1 MYVYVVRR
9 FLMIIPM
16 IIVITFISFGTLS
29 LAPGDFFSKLVMNP
43 QISRATV
50 ENLRIKFGLDRPF
63 YIQYFKWLINL
74 VQGDFGYSLAWRVP
88 AFLVIKQRLFNTL
101 ILSLTTMLFS
111 WLIAIPA
118 GIYSAVHRYTL
129 GDKIITMFAFFG
141 MSIPNVFFALLC
153 IFFAAKTGLFPIGG
167 LQSVNFDKLS
177 FLGKGWD
184 MARHLVLPTIVLGTA
199 GMAGL
204 LRQMRG
210 NLLDVLRLDY
220 ITTARAKGLRER
232 VVIYKHAVRNAINPL
247 ITIFGFW
254 LAGLLGGSVLVEVV
268 FSYPGLGRL
277 IVEAFFNQDVHL
289 VMGSLVMGAVLLVIG
304 NLIADLLLAVTDPRI
319 RYD

>member
-1 MYVYVVRR
+1 
-9 FLMIIPM
+9 
-16 IIVITFISFGTLS
+16 
-29 LAPGDFFSKLVMNP
+29 
-43 QISRATV
+43 
-50 ENLRIKFGLDRPF
+50 
-63 YIQYFKWLINL
+63 LINL
-74 VQGDFGYSLAWRVP
+74 AQGNFGYSLAWRVP

-167 LQSVNFDKLS
+167 LQSINFDKLS
-177 FLGKGWD
+177 LWEKGWD

-220 ITTARAKGLRER
+220 ITTARAKGLGER

-254 LAGLLGGSVLVEVV
+254 LAGLLGGSILVETV

-289 VMGSLVMGAVLLVIG
+289 VMGSLVMAAVLLVIG